1 MKLIKNL
8 STNKTP
14 GPDGIYPRNA
24 RIFQYLQINVI
35 LHVNK
40 LKNNSHKIISIDAEK
55 ASDKIQ
61 HSFMINILQKVG
73 ITAIH
78 LNIIKAIYTKPI
90 GKIILNGEKL
100 KASPQKSGIRLG
112 CPLAAFI
119 QHSFGSSSHSNQ
131 RRKKRN
137 QN

>member
-14 GPDGIYPRNA
+14 GPDRIYPRNA
-24 RIFQYLQINVI
+24 RILQYLQINVI

-40 LKNNSHKIISIDAEK
+40 LKNKSHKIISIDAEK

-61 HSFMINILQKVG
+61 HSFMTKILQKVG
-73 ITAIH
+73 ITGIH

-90 GKIILNGEKL
+90 AKIILNGEKL
-100 KASPQKSGIRLG
+100 KASPLKSGIRQG
-112 CPLAAFI
+112 CPLTAFI